1 MRHGKKQESM
11 VHTHGKKATNRNCS
25 DVGFINKKFK
35 PASLNMFKEV
45 KENTSKEFK
54 EDRRTMAHQ

>member
-1 MRHGKKQESM
+1 MERNKKAWCTHMEKKQPIETAQ
-11 VHTHGKKATNRNCS
+11 VL
-25 DVGFINKKFK
+25 DLLNKKFK